1 MRLQCL
7 SIKKSLLMAQ
17 PFWSALNEN
26 PILPLPENFFPQ
38 LNYLRNALWYTPRD
52 EVETDPTFVQ
62 FLPYLVVIDSSS
74 DTILGYNRP
83 SKNAEARL
91 AGNFSVGIGG
101 HVDID
106 DWCAIPESTLKRCM
120 ERELNEELGC
130 QIYEYVRVEP
140 NAGGDC
146 ELVDGAGSVHK
157 LGSYLTPAYLIYD
170 QSNPVG
176 QVHLGI
182 VYVLDVADLNAGM
195 FTADDNELVN
205 LRVMDTSL
213 AFNTPNPE
221 NWTSLVLREF
231 M

>member
-7 SIKKSLLMAQ
+7 SIKKSLLTAQ
-17 PFWSALNEN
+17 PFWSDLNEN
-26 PILPLPENFFPQ
+26 PILPLPSNFFPQ

-91 AGNFSVGIGG
+91 SGNFSVGIGG

-106 DWCAIPESTLKRCM
+106 DWCAIPENTLRTCM
-120 ERELNEELGC
+120 ERELSEELGC
-130 QIYEYVRVEP
+130 QIHEFTSVGTGEFIDAV
-140 NAGGDC
+140 
-146 ELVDGAGSVHK
+146 GSEHP
-157 LGSYLTPAYLIYD
+157 LHSYPIPTFLIYD

-176 QVHLGI
+176 MVHLGI
-182 VYVLDVADLNAGM
+182 VYILDVADLNVSM
-195 FTADDNELVN
+195 FKADPNELVN

>member
-7 SIKKSLLMAQ
+7 SIKKSLLTAQ
-17 PFWSALNEN
+17 PFWSDLNEN
-26 PILPLPENFFPQ
+26 PILPLPSNFFPQ

-74 DTILGYNRP
+74 GTILGYNRP

-91 AGNFSVGIGG
+91 SGNFSVGIGG

-106 DWCAIPESTLKRCM
+106 DWCAIPEHTLRTCM
-120 ERELNEELGC
+120 ERELLEELDCVLDSKGDSLHSGA
-130 QIYEYVRVEP
+130 QDSFIDTI
-140 NAGGDC
+140 AG
-146 ELVDGAGSVHK
+146 VNV
-157 LGSYLTPAYLIYD
+157 PRFLIYD

-182 VYVLDVADLNAGM
+182 VYVLDILDLNAGM
-195 FTADDNELVN
+195 FTADDTELVN
-205 LRVMDTSL
+205 LRVMDMSL